1 MPTANTRLAKAAN
14 GLERVLEVVLL
25 VLLVAL
31 ATLVVVAVGFRKAGA
46 ALVWYDEVAS
56 VLLAWLTYYGA
67 SYAALKRVHIGF
79 PMLVQGASPR
89 VRRVLIGIREVIVV
103 GFFLLV
109 AWAGWRVMSILG
121 GTHLASLPW
130 VPMRFTQSV
139 IPICAFLFI
148 IAELLSFSI
157 MSTDSDSATAAKP

>member
-1 MPTANTRLAKAAN
+1 MPTANTRVAKAAN
-14 GLERVLEVVLL
+14 GLERALEVVLL
-25 VLLVAL
+25 VLLIAL

-56 VLLAWLTYYGA
+56 ILLAWLTYYGA

-79 PMLVQGASPR
+79 PMLVQGASPA

-121 GTHLASLPW
+121 GTHLVSLPW
-130 VPMRFTQSV
+130 VPTRFTQSV

-148 IAELLSFSI
+148 IAELLSLAT

>member
-56 VLLAWLTYYGA
+56 ILLAWLTYYGA

-109 AWAGWRVMSILG
+109 AWGVG
-121 GTHLASLPW
+121 AS
-130 VPMRFTQSV
+130 
-139 IPICAFLFI
+139 
-148 IAELLSFSI
+148 
-157 MSTDSDSATAAKP
+157 